1 MNHPVRGLRS
11 MDTRRTSAAT
21 KLTIIVRVR
30 AFARLRELFDA
41 AEFELELPDGATL
54 VDVWEALRAR
64 NRKIDALASSTRI
77 ARNGRVVALLNERVA
92 SGDEIALL
100 PPVGGG

>member
-1 MNHPVRGLRS
+1 
-11 MDTRRTSAAT
+11 MDTRPTSAAT
-21 KLTIIVRVR
+21 ELTIVVRVR

-41 AEFELELPDGATL
+41 AEFELQLPEGATL
-54 VDVWEALRAR
+54 VDVWDALRER

-92 SGDEIALL
+92 NGDEIALL

>member
-1 MNHPVRGLRS
+1 M
-11 MDTRRTSAAT
+11 
-21 KLTIIVRVR
+21 
-30 AFARLRELFDA
+30 RELFDA
-41 AEFELELPDGATL
+41 SEFDLQVNDGATL
-54 VDVWEALRAR
+54 ADVWDALRER

-92 SGDEIALL
+92 DGDEISLL